1 MYWKE
6 TAILMTEVQ
15 ILDEMHRPRV
25 SYTEQKV
32 FCNVKS
38 IGQSEF
44 YQAETA
50 GMKPELK
57 MEVKLVNLENVS
69 HVKHKN
75 KLYKVIRTYQKQDIT
90 ELTLSSMVLDNE

>member
-1 MYWKE
+1 MYWKDV
-6 TAILMTEVQ
+6 AFLMKEVQ
-15 ILDEMHRPRV
+15 ELDTMHRPKV

-57 MEVKLVNLENVS
+57 MECKLIDLDGVS
-69 HVKHKN
+69 HVKYHN
-75 KLYKVIRTYQKQDIT
+75 KLYKVLRTYQKQDLIEIT
-90 ELTLSSMVLDNE
+90 LTSMVVNNE